1 MYGMRKSPIT
11 NDRVFLAALLLVCSL
26 LQISQGQNI
35 PSTSS
40 ESPPTEEIL
49 PKPAE
54 VQRLPDSIHRLPP
67 LDGQPPIDPPPPIVR
82 PRLIDRPQQESVVSE
97 EYCPPGTLVYV
108 GDPDAKP
115 NGIPPSILE
124 EALKALDLEAS
135 RPPLFEPN
143 LGTER
148 VIFAPFE
155 IDVAYPQNV
164 TSFRFDSAFRMKY
177 PDRSE
182 YFWKKVT
189 GTYPKNPSGDQQN
202 NDDGPELSTTPS
214 KFRKGIDFQEVRVYS
229 EHASGDSSAF
239 IELPIRFVRAPG
251 GSNSVGLANLQ
262 IGVKSLL
269 SKGDGFFLI
278 PTPSNS
284 IDEWRLCGIL
294 TNHISLS
301 PKLANRG
308 LSPGYFSLEPGLL
321 ATYSMSR
328 YTAFYNELKYWI
340 PMGGTSDYV
349 GNVLKWGMGAGHV
362 IFFNSPE
369 VDSRLHFAI
378 IPTIEL
384 IGWNFRNGQETYLSE
399 ENSIKAI
406 GKNDN
411 DDTQT
416 RLRPQDVNR
425 MSVVNVQ
432 PGVRIPLG
440 KNFEIGI
447 SSSWRLT
454 KKHSVYDE
462 LYRIDFRWLR

>member
-11 NDRVFLAALLLVCSL
+11 NDRVSLAALLLVCSL

-40 ESPPTEEIL
+40 ESPPTEEVL

-82 PRLIDRPQQESVVSE
+82 PPLIDRPQQESVVSE
-97 EYCPPGTLVYV
+97 EYCPPGTLVYA

-124 EALKALDLEAS
+124 EALKALDLELS
-135 RPPLFEPN
+135 RPPLIEPN

-164 TSFRFDSAFRMKY
+164 TSFRFDSAFGMKF

-182 YFWKKVT
+182 YFWKEVNANS
-189 GTYPKNPSGDQQN
+189 GPK
-202 NDDGPELSTTPS
+202 LSTTPS
-214 KFRKGIDFQEVRVYS
+214 EFRKGIDFQEVRVYS

-239 IELPIRFVRAPG
+239 IELPIRFVQAPG
-251 GSNSVGLANLQ
+251 VRSNAGLANLQ
-262 IGVKSLL
+262 VGVKSLL

-278 PTPSNS
+278 PTPGNS
-284 IDEWRLCGIL
+284 IDEWRVCGIL

-328 YTAFYNELKYWI
+328 YTTFYNELKYWI
-340 PMGGTSDYV
+340 PMGGNRGSV
-349 GNVLKWGMGAGHV
+349 GNVLQWGMGASHV
-362 IFFNSPE
+362 IFFSSPE

-384 IGWNFRNGQETYLSE
+384 IGWDFRNGKETYLDG
-399 ENSIKAI
+399 NTL
-406 GKNDN
+406 
-411 DDTQT
+411 TQ
-416 RLRPQDVNR
+416 RDVDR
-425 MSVVNVQ
+425 ISVVNVQ
-432 PGVRIPLG
+432 PGVRVPLG

-447 SSSWRLT
+447 SSSRRLT
-454 KKHSVYDE
+454 GHSVYDE